1 MQSREFS
8 KADALRDKEPQA
20 SMRVGAYFGATNPQV
35 GGGFT
40 FQDEV
45 LKALVRQAGNAPK
58 HQFLVI
64 GTSASLSGYLESLR
78 PPSNLSF
85 LLSTSPSLFER
96 TNEWLKRGF
105 LILSRLLKNDSHLEK
120 LAKKNRLDLVW
131 YIGGGCF
138 ETLDTPYVAT
148 VWDLQHRLQPWFPE
162 VSADGVWA
170 ARETQHRYFLSRAS
184 FVIVGTEAGRDE
196 VEMFYQ
202 IPKFRIYKLPH
213 PTPSFAFGQGAD
225 VVDVCKKYALPEK
238 YIFYPAQFWPHKNHV
253 NLLHAI
259 KLLSENHGLEPSLV
273 LVGSDKGNSD
283 YVQAVARELGLQ
295 ARLHRLGFVPQLDL
309 YNLYRSAA
317 MLAYVSL
324 CGPEN
329 LPPLEAFAA
338 GCPVLASD
346 VSGSG
351 EQLGDAVLFC
361 DPKNPVDIASK
372 MHQLYSDG
380 ELRLQ
385 LISRGYARAR
395 AWTPDDFVKGVFN
408 MMDDFAAIRVNWP

>member
-1 MQSREFS
+1 
-8 KADALRDKEPQA
+8 
-20 SMRVGAYFGATNPQV
+20 MRIGAYFGDTTPEV

-45 LKALVRQAGNAPK
+45 LKALARQAVNAPQ
-58 HQFLVI
+58 HHFFVI
-64 GTSASLSGYLESLR
+64 GTSSNLSKYIESLR
-78 PPSNLSF
+78 PPDNLTF
-85 LLSTSPSLFER
+85 LLSTTPNQFER
-96 TNEWLKRGF
+96 TSEWLKRGF
-105 LILSRLLKNDSHLEK
+105 LILSKVLKGNGPLERLSKAN
-120 LAKKNRLDLVW
+120 NLDLVW

-138 ETLDTPYVAT
+138 ETLDTPFIAT

-162 VSADGVWA
+162 VSANGIWA

-196 VEMFYQ
+196 VELFYQ
-202 IPKFRIYKLPH
+202 IPRFRIHKLPH
-213 PTPSFAFGQGAD
+213 PAPSFAFDQTTSEI
-225 VVDVCKKYALPEK
+225 DVCKKYNIPED

-259 KLLSENHGLEPSLV
+259 RLLTENYGIEPSLV
-273 LVGSDKGNSD
+273 LVGSDKGNSH
-283 YVQAVARELGLQ
+283 YVERVANDLGLKT
-295 ARLHRLGFVPQLDL
+295 RLHRLGFVPQLDL
-309 YNLYRSAA
+309 YNLYRKAA
-317 MLAYVSL
+317 MLAYVSM

-329 LPPLEAFAA
+329 LPPLEAFAI

-346 VSGSG
+346 VSGSS
-351 EQLGDAVLFC
+351 EQFGDAVLFC

-372 MHQLYSDG
+372 IHQLYSDS

-395 AWTPDDFVKGVFN
+395 AWTPDDFVKGAFKFI
-408 MMDDFAAIRVNWP
+408 DDFGAIRINWP